1 MEIQPTIVDVA
12 SPRRGRKPL
21 QSTLASSADEGALL
35 EQAAAPM
42 VAAIRQSAMT
52 LHKGEFVQSLHVAQ
66 SVGMIEAFQFNEAVN
81 RVGMLKKFQEIR
93 ETKAYKGLTLTDK
106 NTGEPLTVNTW
117 EDFCEVHGFSHK
129 KINEDL
135 QNLAV
140 FGGSLLQAQEA
151 LGLGYRELRKLR
163 AGLKELPADEQKA
176 LLEKVKAAEDK
187 EDILILL
194 DETTIQKEKLQQKN
208 KELQEDAKAK
218 DKLAQAKNARIDAL
232 TLALQKATSLVPDEQ
247 KEQQNQFNME
257 CRAALDT
264 ECTKLL
270 GAVVALTNMATATFQ
285 HEDSTED
292 TCAYAHKRISLL
304 CGDMSRVILE
314 AGVDVDFAAEFV
326 PEYLQ
331 GLDAESASTGS
342 SESVEA

>member
-1 MEIQPTIVDVA
+1 MEIQPTIVDIA

-21 QSTLASSADEGALL
+21 QPTIVSPDDEGALL

-52 LHKGEFVQSLHVAQ
+52 LHKGEFAQSLHMAQ
-66 SVGMIEAFQFNEAVN
+66 GQGMFQALDYIQKFSGIA
-81 RVGMLKKFQEIR
+81 RLKWLAERKQYGD
-93 ETKAYKGLTLTDK
+93 YKGVSVADSEGGVRQLKTF
-106 NTGEPLTVNTW
+106 
-117 EDFCEVHGFSHK
+117 EDLCDYVGQSK
-129 KINEDL
+129 AKIYEDL
-135 QNLAV
+135 QNLALM
-140 FGGSLLQAQEA
+140 GEEILQAQEA

-194 DETTIQKEKLQQKN
+194 DETTIQKEKLKQKN

-232 TLALQKATSLVPDEQ
+232 TLALQKATSLVPDEH
-247 KEQQNQFNME
+247 KEKQNAFNME
-257 CRAALDT
+257 CRAALDA

-270 GAVVALTNMATATFQ
+270 GAVVTLTNMATELFQ
-285 HEDSTED
+285 HEDTSED
-292 TCAYAHKRISLL
+292 TCNYAHKRISLL

-314 AGVDVDFAAEFV
+314 AGVDVDFTAEFV